1 MLVVWIGTPRLTSA
15 APYTSIATGATRR
28 WDYGSGA
35 IRRGGHLPRGL
46 AGAAEGFGH
55 SSIGGLNGNIYHVT
69 SLAGEWPYVSLV
81 ILLVLYAESLHQ

>member
-1 MLVVWIGTPRLTSA
+1 MCWLCGL
-15 APYTSIATGATRR
+15 G
-28 WDYGSGA
+28 
-35 IRRGGHLPRGL
+35 RRGSRPLHPTPPLQPEQHGVGAMAAGPYAGVDTYLRGL

-81 ILLVLYAESLHQ
+81 ILLVL